1 MKNMANCNFVVSIL
15 GMMIGAA
22 IMNAASEFPLAFTEN
37 GPGAGFWPF
46 ALGTALTIAAVVLL
60 IYTISNK
67 KELSKELVA
76 LTLPANMRV
85 YMMMAIIVVYV
96 GFINVLGFYPA
107 SVLLIPATMK
117 LMDFHNKKV
126 IAITTVGTIVFIYLV
141 FSVLL
146 HTQMPQSMFLE

>member
-22 IMNAASEFPLAFTEN
+22 IMNAASEFPLEFTEN

-67 KELSKELVA
+67 KELAKELVA

-96 GFINVLGFYPA
+96 GLINVLGFYPA
-107 SVLLIPATMK
+107 SALLIPATMK

-126 IAITTVGTIVFIYLV
+126 IAMTTVGTIAFIYLV

>member
-22 IMNAASEFPLAFTEN
+22 IMNAASEFPLEFTEN

-96 GFINVLGFYPA
+96 GLINVLGFYPA
-107 SVLLIPATMK
+107 SAILIPATMK

-126 IAITTVGTIVFIYLV
+126 IAMTTVGTIAFIYLV

>member
-1 MKNMANCNFVVSIL
+1 MKNMANCNFVVSIM

-22 IMNAASEFPLAFTEN
+22 IMNAASEFPLEFTEN

-96 GFINVLGFYPA
+96 GLINVLGFYPA
-107 SVLLIPATMK
+107 SALLIPATMK

-126 IAITTVGTIVFIYLV
+126 IAMTTVGTIAFIYLV

>member
-1 MKNMANCNFVVSIL
+1 MKSMFSCNLIVSLL

-22 IMNAASEFPLAFTEN
+22 IMNAASEFPLEFTEN

-96 GFINVLGFYPA
+96 GLINVLGFYPA
-107 SVLLIPATMK
+107 SALLIPATMK

-126 IAITTVGTIVFIYLV
+126 IAMTTVGTIAFIYLV

>member
-22 IMNAASEFPLAFTEN
+22 IMNAASEFPLEFTEN

-96 GFINVLGFYPA
+96 GLINVLGFYPA
-107 SVLLIPATMK
+107 SALLIPATMK
-117 LMDFHNKKV
+117 LMYFHNKKV
-126 IAITTVGTIVFIYLV
+126 IAMTTVGTIAFIYLV

>member
-22 IMNAASEFPLAFTEN
+22 IMNAASEFPLEFTEN

-96 GFINVLGFYPA
+96 GLINVLGFYPA

-126 IAITTVGTIVFIYLV
+126 IAMTTIGTIAFIYLV

>member
-22 IMNAASEFPLAFTEN
+22 IMNAASEFPLEFTEN

-46 ALGTALTIAAVVLL
+46 ALGTALTIVAVVLL

-67 KELSKELVA
+67 KELSKEFVA

-85 YMMMAIIVVYV
+85 YMMMAVIVVYV
-96 GFINVLGFYPA
+96 GLINVLGFYPA
-107 SVLLIPATMK
+107 SALLIPATMR

-126 IAITTVGTIVFIYLV
+126 IAMTTVGTIAFIYLV

>member
-1 MKNMANCNFVVSIL
+1 MKNMANCNFLVSIL
-15 GMMIGAA
+15 GALIGVA
-22 IMNAASEFPLAFTEN
+22 IMNAASEFPLEFTEN
-37 GPGAGFWPF
+37 GPGPGFWPF

-67 KELSKELVA
+67 KELSKELVS

-107 SVLLIPATMK
+107 SALLIPATMR

-126 IAITTVGTIVFIYLV
+126 IAMTTVGTIAFIYLV

>member
-15 GMMIGAA
+15 GMMIGVA
-22 IMNAASEFPLAFTEN
+22 IMNAASEFPLEFTEN

-85 YMMMAIIVVYV
+85 YMMMAVIVVYV
-96 GFINVLGFYPA
+96 GLINVLGFYPA
-107 SVLLIPATMK
+107 SALLIPATMK

-126 IAITTVGTIVFIYLV
+126 IAMTTVGTIAFIYLV

>member
-15 GMMIGAA
+15 GMMIGAT
-22 IMNAASEFPLAFTEN
+22 IMNAASEFPLEFTEN

-85 YMMMAIIVVYV
+85 YMMMAVIVVYV
-96 GFINVLGFYPA
+96 GLINVLGFYPA
-107 SVLLIPATMK
+107 SALLIPATMK

-126 IAITTVGTIVFIYLV
+126 IAMTTVGTIAFIYLV

>member
-22 IMNAASEFPLAFTEN
+22 IMNAASEFPLEFTEN

-67 KELSKELVA
+67 KELFKELVA

-96 GFINVLGFYPA
+96 GLINVLGFYPA
-107 SVLLIPATMK
+107 SALLIPATMK

-126 IAITTVGTIVFIYLV
+126 IAMTTVGTIAFIYLV

>member
-22 IMNAASEFPLAFTEN
+22 IMNAASEFPLEFTEN

-96 GFINVLGFYPA
+96 GLINVLGFYPA
-107 SVLLIPATMK
+107 SALLIPATMR

-126 IAITTVGTIVFIYLV
+126 IAMTTVGIIAFIYLV

>member
-1 MKNMANCNFVVSIL
+1 MKNMASCNFVVSIL

-22 IMNAASEFPLAFTEN
+22 IMNAASEFPLEFTEN

-96 GFINVLGFYPA
+96 GLINVLGFYPA
-107 SVLLIPATMK
+107 SALLIPATMK

-126 IAITTVGTIVFIYLV
+126 IAMTTVGTIAFIYLV

>member
-22 IMNAASEFPLAFTEN
+22 IMNAASEFPLEFTEN

-85 YMMMAIIVVYV
+85 YMMMAVIVVYV
-96 GFINVLGFYPA
+96 GLINVLGFNPA
-107 SVLLIPATMK
+107 SALLIPATMR

-126 IAITTVGTIVFIYLV
+126 IAMTTVGTIAFIYLV

>member
-22 IMNAASEFPLAFTEN
+22 IMNAASEFPLKFTEN

-96 GFINVLGFYPA
+96 GLINVLGFYPA
-107 SVLLIPATMK
+107 SALLIPATMK

-126 IAITTVGTIVFIYLV
+126 IAMTTVGTIAFIYLV

>member
-22 IMNAASEFPLAFTEN
+22 IMNAASEFPLEFTEN

-85 YMMMAIIVVYV
+85 YMMMAVIVVYV
-96 GFINVLGFYPA
+96 GLINVLGFYPA
-107 SVLLIPATMK
+107 SALLIPATMK

-126 IAITTVGTIVFIYLV
+126 IAITTVGTIAFIYLV

>member
-22 IMNAASEFPLAFTEN
+22 IMNAASEFPLEFTEN

-46 ALGTALTIAAVVLL
+46 ALGSALTIAAVVLL

-96 GFINVLGFYPA
+96 GLINVLGFYPA
-107 SVLLIPATMK
+107 SALLIPATMK

-126 IAITTVGTIVFIYLV
+126 IAMTTVGTIAFIYLV

>member
-22 IMNAASEFPLAFTEN
+22 IMNAASEFPLEFTEN

-96 GFINVLGFYPA
+96 GLINVLGFYPA
-107 SVLLIPATMK
+107 SALLIPATMK
-117 LMDFHNKKV
+117 LMDFHDKKV
-126 IAITTVGTIVFIYLV
+126 IAMTTVGTIAFIYV
-141 FSVLL
+141 IFSLLL